1 MSKQKILIQIDGDPH
16 ASSFDSIVAIDA
28 GVERLLPYHNVSSM
42 EVQTIVHGAMFTR
55 GVDDLK
61 STALFFGGSDV
72 EQTSSLFRAAQKC
85 FFGPVRVS
93 MMSDPNGS
101 NTTAV
106 AAVLSAESHIELRGK
121 TVTVLAATGP
131 VGLRV
136 AQLAYAQGGNVRVC
150 SRRRE
155 RAASVCAAVKE
166 MYLEEAADNDVLG
179 ELVPQE
185 TDSPMQTLDA
195 IRGADVMFSAGAAGV
210 ELVSDAWQ
218 ELDSPPRIA
227 IDLNAVPPA
236 GIEGVEVTDKAEERN
251 GTLCYGAIGVGGL
264 KMKIHKQCIRTLF
277 ESNDCVLATR
287 EIYEIGK
294 KMAGKPVA

>member
-1 MSKQKILIQIDGDPH
+1 MAKQKILIQIDGDPH

-61 STALFFGGSDV
+61 NTALFFGGSDV

-106 AAVLSAESHIELRGK
+106 AAVLSAEKHLDPRGK

-131 VGLRV
+131 VGLRI
-136 AQLAYAQGGNVRVC
+136 AQLTYAQGCHVRVC
-150 SRRRE
+150 SRRRD
-155 RAASVCAAVKE
+155 RAEGVCKAVRE
-166 MYLEEAADNDVLG
+166 MFSDGQYNARDVG
-179 ELVPQE
+179 ELSAQE

-195 IRGADVMFSAGAAGV
+195 IRGADILFSAGAAGI

-218 ELDSPPRIA
+218 ELDPCPAVA
-227 IDLNAVPPA
+227 IDLNAVPPP
-236 GIEGVEVTDKAEERN
+236 GIEGVQVTDQAEDRN

-264 KMKIHKQCIRTLF
+264 KMKIHKQCIKELF
-277 ESNDCVLATR
+277 ESNDRVLETH
-287 EIYEIGK
+287 EIYDIGK
-294 KMAGKPVA
+294 SI